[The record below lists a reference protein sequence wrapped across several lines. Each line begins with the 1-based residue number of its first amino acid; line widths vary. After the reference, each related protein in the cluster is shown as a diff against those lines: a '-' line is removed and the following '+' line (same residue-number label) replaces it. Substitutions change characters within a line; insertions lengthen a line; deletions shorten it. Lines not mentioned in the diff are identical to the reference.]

1 MLPEDPVIRRTRG
14 RSERQAVLRSI
25 QQNSNNICYACT
37 ESSNR
42 EVENMPILRNIV
54 CSLGIMFLVCAA
66 QSATASAAPVGK
78 VTKVQKQAQVGSRA
92 AGSGTPVHMNDRLRT
107 GPGARM
113 QVTFIDG
120 TQLTLG
126 ENASVVVDSYVYNP
140 SKGAGKMALSS
151 TQGAFRFATG
161 KLNQMKDRDVKVN
174 TPHGA
179 LAVRGT
185 EFWSGN
191 IDGQYGTYVVKGKVG
206 VRSRG
211 RSATLSRGQGVDYG
225 RRARRR

>member
-1 MLPEDPVIRRTRG
+1 MC
-14 RSERQAVLRSI
+14 VLRTMF
-25 QQNSNNICYACT
+25 CFFG
-37 ESSNR
+37 
-42 EVENMPILRNIV
+42 ILCLV
-54 CSLGIMFLVCAA
+54 SASL
-66 QSATASAAPVGK
+66 SATASAAPVGK

-92 AGSGTPVHMNDRLRT
+92 AKAGTTVNMNDRLRT

-126 ENASVVVDSYVYNP
+126 ENATVVIDNYVFNP

-161 KLNQMKDRDVKVN
+161 KLNQMKDKDVKVN
-174 TPHGA
+174 TPQGA

-185 EFWSGN
+185 EFWSGP
-191 IDGQYGTYVVKGKVG
+191 IDGHYGTYVMKGKVG

-211 RSATLSRGQGVDYG
+211 RSTTLTPGLGVDYG
-225 RRARRR
+225 HRSRRR

>member
-1 MLPEDPVIRRTRG
+1 MR
-14 RSERQAVLRSI
+14 VLRTVS
-25 QQNSNNICYACT
+25 CF
-37 ESSNR
+37 
-42 EVENMPILRNIV
+42 
-54 CSLGIMFLVCAA
+54 LGIFCLVSA
-66 QSATASAAPVGK
+66 SLIATASAAPVGK

-92 AGSGTPVHMNDRLRT
+92 ATAGTPVQMNDRLRT

-126 ENASVVVDSYVYNP
+126 ENATVVIDSYVFNP

-161 KLNQMKDRDVKVN
+161 KLNQMKDKDVKVT
-174 TPHGA
+174 TPQGA

-185 EFWSGN
+185 EFWSGP
-191 IDGQYGTYVVKGKVG
+191 IDGHYGTYLLKGKVD

-211 RSATLSRGQGVDYG
+211 RSATLSPGQGVDYG
-225 RRARRR
+225 RRSRRR

>member
-1 MLPEDPVIRRTRG
+1 MLGGAQIGQTGLIMNVIAFPYEYLKQRVESMR
-14 RSERQAVLRSI
+14 VLRTGF
-25 QQNSNNICYACT
+25 CL
-37 ESSNR
+37 
-42 EVENMPILRNIV
+42 VGIV
-54 CSLGIMFLVCAA
+54 CLVSAA
-66 QSATASAAPVGK
+66 LIETATAAPVGK
-78 VTKVQKQAQVGSRA
+78 VSRVQKEAKVGYRTA
-92 AGSGTPVHMNDRLRT
+92 KAGTSVHMNDRLRT
-107 GPGARM
+107 GPGARL

-126 ENASVVVDSYVYNP
+126 ENATVVVDNYVYNP

-161 KLNQMKDRDVKVN
+161 KLNQMQNRDVKVN
-174 TPHGA
+174 TPQGA

-185 EFWSGN
+185 DFWSGP
-191 IDGQYGTYVVKGKVG
+191 IDGQYGTYVVKGRVG

-225 RRARRR
+225 RRSRRR

>member
-1 MLPEDPVIRRTRG
+1 MK
-14 RSERQAVLRSI
+14 VLQTI
-25 QQNSNNICYACT
+25 FCF
-37 ESSNR
+37 
-42 EVENMPILRNIV
+42 
-54 CSLGIMFLVCAA
+54 LGILGLV
-66 QSATASAAPVGK
+66 SVGLIETASAAPVGK
-78 VTKVQKQAQVGSRA
+78 VSKVQKQAQVGSRTA
-92 AGSGTPVHMNDRLRT
+92 TAGTPVHMNDRLRT

-126 ENASVVVDSYVYNP
+126 ENAAVVIDNYVFNP
-140 SKGAGKMALSS
+140 SKGTGKMALNS

-161 KLNQMKDRDVKVN
+161 KLNQMKDKDVKVN
-174 TPHGA
+174 TPQGA

-185 EFWSGN
+185 EFWSGP
-191 IDGQYGTYVVKGKVG
+191 IDGQYGTYVMKGKVG

-225 RRARRR
+225 GRSRGR

>member
-1 MLPEDPVIRRTRG
+1 MGLLRTG
-14 RSERQAVLRSI
+14 FCFLSVL
-25 QQNSNNICYACT
+25 C
-37 ESSNR
+37 
-42 EVENMPILRNIV
+42 
-54 CSLGIMFLVCAA
+54 LVSAA
-66 QSATASAAPVGK
+66 LIETASAAPVGK
-78 VTKVQKQAQVGSRA
+78 VSRVQKEAQVGSRA
-92 AGSGTPVHMNDRLRT
+92 AKAGTPVNMNDRLRT

-126 ENASVVVDSYVYNP
+126 ENATVVVDNYVYKP

-161 KLNQMKDRDVKVN
+161 KLNQMQNRDVKVN
-174 TPHGA
+174 TPQGA

-185 EFWSGN
+185 DFWSGP
-191 IDGQYGTYVVKGKVG
+191 IDGHYGTYVVKGKVG

-211 RSATLSRGQGVDYG
+211 RSATLSRGQGVDY
-225 RRARRR
+225 RRRSRRR

>member
-1 MLPEDPVIRRTRG
+1 MLVSLLLSPLFWCQHLKERVEGMGLLRTVFCFVG
-14 RSERQAVLRSI
+14 
-25 QQNSNNICYACT
+25 
-37 ESSNR
+37 
-42 EVENMPILRNIV
+42 IV
-54 CSLGIMFLVCAA
+54 GLVSAA
-66 QSATASAAPVGK
+66 MIETASAAPVGK
-78 VTKVQKQAQVGSRA
+78 VSKVQKQAQVGSRTA
-92 AGSGTPVHMNDRLRT
+92 TTGTSVHMNDRLRT

-126 ENASVVVDSYVYNP
+126 ENATVVIDNYVFNP

-161 KLNQMKDRDVKVN
+161 RLNQMKDRDVKVN
-174 TPHGA
+174 TPQGA

-185 EFWSGN
+185 DFWSGP
-191 IDGQYGTYVVKGKVG
+191 IDGHYGTYVVKGKVG

-211 RSATLSRGQGVDYG
+211 RSATLSRGQGVDY
-225 RRARRR
+225 RRRSRRR